1 LGRLGGC
8 LADAIVAL
16 GKSRV
21 LVNCHWSRQP
31 LAKLCVVL
39 ALCCLALACNRSSI
53 KLYPVK
59 GKVTYK
65 GQPTE
70 GASIVFQPVDGVTP
84 ERPMAY
90 GDAKADG
97 TFELRTEHGAGAA
110 AGDYQVLIMW
120 YGSATGEVLDAK
132 SKLPGKFADPEK
144 PLLKATVKAEPT
156 ELEPFALN

>member
-1 LGRLGGC
+1 VLGFCRGL
-8 LADAIVAL
+8 
-16 GKSRV
+16 R
-21 LVNCHWSRQP
+21 WP
-31 LAKLCVVL
+31 LAGLFALLAVCVL
-39 ALCCLALACNRSSI
+39 AAGCSRAPI

-65 GQPTE
+65 SQPTE
-70 GASIVFQPVDGVTP
+70 GASVVFQPVDGVTP

-97 TFELRTEHGAGAA
+97 TFELRTEYGAGAA
-110 AGDYQVLIMW
+110 AGDYNVLIMW

-132 SKLPGKFADPEK
+132 SKLPAKFADPEK
-144 PLLKATVKAEPT
+144 PLLKATVKTEPT